1 LTLLGADN
9 MVTDFFEFEN
19 LFGLDDALDK
29 LEQACRGMVVTDFMA
44 AKQAFWDRFT
54 MDDLYAM
61 S

>member
-1 LTLLGADN
+1 
-9 MVTDFFEFEN
+9 
-19 LFGLDDALDK
+19 
-29 LEQACRGMVVTDFMA
+29 VVTDFMA